1 MSASRLA
8 KLGFFSSLMLSLL
21 AVVPLQAQRG
31 PAMGPRGMS
40 AERAQLEMRVRAR
53 MAEMMRERLGLSE
66 EDDARLSTVVEQF
79 VGQRRQLAREQR
91 GLRRRVEELR
101 LDRGQDQSEAAE
113 LLQRMAALRMQEA
126 ELYQAEQEAL
136 LEILTP
142 VQVLH
147 YVSMRDLLG
156 ERLQRIRGGQSGR
169 SGGRGGVGRSGS
181 GRGPIGD
188 GNSLSASGP
197 LDGSWEGRFSPE
209 R

>member
-1 MSASRLA
+1 VSASRLA
-8 KLGFFSSLMLSLL
+8 KLGFFVSLMLSLL

-31 PAMGPRGMS
+31 PAMGRRGMS

-53 MAEMMRERLGLSE
+53 MAEMMRERLALSE

-79 VGQRRQLAREQR
+79 DGQRRQLAREQR

-188 GNSLSASGP
+188 GNSLSAPGP
-197 LDGSWEGRFSPE
+197 LDGSWEGGFSPE